1 MLFSILVHFWRAD
14 YYTWSRRILQGYS
27 HIYSDYHFR
36 LHRARRQVRV
46 HAEWCDKW
54 CMIIKC
60 IQKYDFSGDIQN
72 SGIAPAEVNLGIAH
86 GVWKS
91 QKKSHSTFIYV
102 YILSGQKFIKNA
114 ITIFKILRLNSV
126 TREITFNRTN
136 FNGKCQNDE
145 NCQNATFLVI
155 FIQYESSFWKLLKMS
170 PKVD

>member
-1 MLFSILVHFWRAD
+1 MLNDTFSVNFKHCVNTVLFSILVHFWRAD

-72 SGIAPAEVNLGIAH
+72 LGMVPAEVNLGLAH

-91 QKKSHSTFIYV
+91 QKKYHST
-102 YILSGQKFIKNA
+102 
-114 ITIFKILRLNSV
+114 LRAK
-126 TREITFNRTN
+126 R
-136 FNGKCQNDE
+136 
-145 NCQNATFLVI
+145 ATFTFRVDKN
-155 FIQYESSFWKLLKMS
+155 SLKM
-170 PKVD
+170 PKMVNFDKFFNLKLAVKKCYQTGQL